1 MRRLIYLAIKK
12 RLLDT
17 LPWLEYV
24 DYYFQQYT
32 EFEGQG
38 AIVRRTPCVFV
49 EFAPIDW
56 NQQGLNTQK
65 GIQYIMIHLVN
76 ESGYDNEDR
85 VLDTQAVNH
94 FERESE
100 VYAALAGFR
109 PKLGYLPEYAA
120 LANTAEDKQIMESL
134 QRYNTNSDH
143 ELSRF
148 MVSVQTF
155 AATVFDYAA
164 LKDYSN
170 QSEVLELND
179 QVERTNTIQEPY
191 TR

>member
-1 MRRLIYLAIKK
+1 MYMAIKK
-12 RLLDT
+12 RLLDA

-38 AIVRRTPCVFV
+38 AIVRRTPCVFI

-56 NQQGLNTQK
+56 SQRGLGVQT
-65 GIQYIMIHLVN
+65 GLQYVLVHLVN
-76 ESGYDNEDR
+76 ESGYDNEER
-85 VLDTQAVNH
+85 ILDTQAADH
-94 FERESE
+94 FEREDQ

-109 PKLGYLPEYAA
+109 PTMSYLPEFAA
-120 LANTAEDKQIMESL
+120 LENTPNDKQIMETMT
-134 QRYNTNSDH
+134 RMNTNADH

-148 MVSVQTF
+148 LVSVQTF
-155 AATVFDYAA
+155 ATTVYSYAA

-170 QSEVLELND
+170 QSEVLELD
-179 QVERTNTIQEPY
+179 EQVERANSIEEPY
-191 TR
+191 TH